1 MTGRKE
7 RERQALDRLADALVD
22 DILNTSD
29 EDILAELK
37 EEGVDPD
44 RQAANMRAQ
53 FEKAVIAANKA
64 KLTTA
69 KAAVA
74 ADRGPRL
81 GSASGPIDMVEAR
94 RRLRNAMASQ
104 PMTLAAR
111 NETEMTDSDVLG
123 MLEDLKDLG
132 VLPPEGEA

>member
-1 MTGRKE
+1 MTGRKD

-37 EEGVDPD
+37 EEGINPD
-44 RQAANMRAQ
+44 HHAADMRAR
-53 FEKAVIAANKA
+53 FDKVVMAANKA
-64 KLTTA
+64 KLMAA

-74 ADRGPRL
+74 ADRGRKP
-81 GSASGPIDMVEAR
+81 GSTSTPIDMTEAR
-94 RRLRNAMASQ
+94 RRLRDTMASQ

-111 NETEMTDSDVLG
+111 SETEMTDSDVLG
-123 MLEDLKDLG
+123 MLEDLKELG
-132 VLPPEGEA
+132 VVPPDDEG

>member
-44 RQAANMRAQ
+44 RQAADMRAQ
-53 FEKAVIAANKA
+53 FEKAAVASNKA
-64 KLTTA
+64 KLAAA

-74 ADRGPRL
+74 ADRGPRPA
-81 GSASGPIDMVEAR
+81 SASAPIDMAEAR
-94 RRLRNAMASQ
+94 RRLRSAMASQ
-104 PMTLAAR
+104 QMTLAAR

-132 VLPPEGEA
+132 VLPPDGEA

>member
-1 MTGRKE
+1 MTGRKDK
-7 RERQALDRLADALVD
+7 ERQALDRLADALVD
-22 DILNTSD
+22 DIMNTSD

-44 RQAANMRAQ
+44 RHAADMRAR
-53 FEKAVIAANKA
+53 FEKAVIAANKT
-64 KLTTA
+64 KLMAA

-74 ADRGPRL
+74 ADRGPRPA
-81 GSASGPIDMVEAR
+81 SASAPIDMAEAR
-94 RRLRNAMASQ
+94 SRLRRAMASQ

-123 MLEDLKDLG
+123 MLEDLRNLG
-132 VLPPEGEA
+132 VLPPDGEA

>member
-22 DILNTSD
+22 DIMNMSD
-29 EDILAELK
+29 EDILAEMK

-44 RQAANMRAQ
+44 RHAANMRAQ
-53 FEKAVIAANKA
+53 FEKAVMAANKA

-74 ADRGPRL
+74 ADRGLRP
-81 GSASGPIDMVEAR
+81 GSASAPIDMAEAR
-94 RRLRNAMASQ
+94 RRLRSAMASQ

-123 MLEDLKDLG
+123 MLEDLRDLG
-132 VLPPEGEA
+132 VLPPDGEA